1 MLVAFSADGPEDY
14 YDSKMKLSIISLSY
28 IYFRTI
34 KFGGRGEFRWLNLK
48 SKNCAKLGSV
58 VGVWFEVIKS
68 EVQNNVLI

>member
-14 YDSKMKLSIISLSY
+14 YDSKMKLSISSLSY

-34 KFGGRGEFRWLNLK
+34 KWLLGEFRWLNLK

>member
-34 KFGGRGEFRWLNLK
+34 KFGGRGEFR
-48 SKNCAKLGSV
+48 
-58 VGVWFEVIKS
+58 
-68 EVQNNVLI
+68 